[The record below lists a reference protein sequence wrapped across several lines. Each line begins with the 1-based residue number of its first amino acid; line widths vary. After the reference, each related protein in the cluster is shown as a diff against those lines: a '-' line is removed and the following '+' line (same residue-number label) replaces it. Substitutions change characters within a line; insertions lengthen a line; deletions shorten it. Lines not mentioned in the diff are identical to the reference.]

1 MVYHRIRLGNDLI
14 DRSLRSRGVFWGRLS
29 AVLIL
34 LGLLQIR
41 LNLHQASHFWT
52 LGLVIYLISRHK
64 LSVISIITLLISH
77 LLLLLL
83 CVFELFHAV
92 FEPSYVLSQAIDVS
106 EDHILDVGER
116 GGLIYRQFKLV
127 IF

>member
-1 MVYHRIRLGNDLI
+1 MVYHRIRLRYDLI
-14 DRSLRSRGVFWGRLS
+14 DRSLWSRGLFWGRLS
-29 AVLIL
+29 ADLIL

-41 LNLHQASHFWT
+41 LNVHQASYFWT
-52 LGLVIYLISRHK
+52 LGLIIYLISRRK
-64 LSVISIITLLISH
+64 LSVILIITLLISH

-83 CVFELFHAV
+83 CVFELFYAM

-116 GGLIYRQFKLV
+116 RGLIHRQFELV
-127 IF
+127 LL